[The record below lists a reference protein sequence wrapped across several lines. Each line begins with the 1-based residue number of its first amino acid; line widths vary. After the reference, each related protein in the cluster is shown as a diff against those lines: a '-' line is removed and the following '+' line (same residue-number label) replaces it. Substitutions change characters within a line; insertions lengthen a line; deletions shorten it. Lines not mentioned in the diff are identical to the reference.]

1 MYSVPSGERIH
12 IGIFG
17 KTNAGKSSLLNAISA
32 QESAMVSDVP
42 GTTTD
47 PVRRVMEILPLGPVV
62 LYDTPGLA
70 DTGELGDMRKAQTYK
85 VLSRVHMALVV
96 LDGVR
101 KPDAVELGLIADI
114 RARKLPYI
122 VVYNKCDTDT
132 EGAGEPENGK
142 SVPTLSYA
150 AGGTENAPAI
160 AVSAKTGY
168 HIRELKERMAGCM
181 SGLLR
186 QQDMLADLIRPG
198 DLVIL
203 VVPIDS
209 AAPKGRLILPQQM
222 ALREVLDC
230 HAQALV
236 VQDTE
241 LSDAL
246 ATCHRKPALV
256 VTDSQAFH
264 KVVQIVPEDIAL
276 TSFSILMARKKGGLK
291 TLLAGADMLD
301 HLQDGGRILICEGCT
316 HHRQCDDIGTVKMPA
331 WIQKYSH
338 AELTFTFTSGNGFPE
353 DLSSYALIVHCGGC
367 MLGEQE
373 IAARQQ
379 QAVSQDVPMT
389 NYGMAIAKMNGIL
402 DRSLLH
408 GVLRQ

>member
-101 KPDAVELGLIADI
+101 EPDAVELGLIADI
-114 RARKLPYI
+114 RARKLPYL

-132 EGAGEPENGK
+132 EGACEPED
-142 SVPTLSYA
+142 A
-150 AGGTENAPAI
+150 MAI

-168 HIRELKERMAGCM
+168 HIWELKERMAGCM

-241 LSDAL
+241 LADAL

-264 KVVQIVPEDIAL
+264 KVMQIVPEDIAL

-301 HLQDGGRILICEGCT
+301 HLQDGDRILICEGCT